1 MILNAL
7 DEILFW
13 NDIEKLKNKIN
24 DLDKKYYPDAP
35 EDWYREKKKFIRQ
48 EIPNK
53 KEFEKRLEYYTE
65 NGKPVWIASRNS
77 SCDDLSFES
86 IHKAITSSSSFEK
99 GRELVEKHEAIYV
112 KNPEFWSCYVNNV
125 LFQPGN
131 NVLELTIGAGLGT
144 GIVML
149 KMKSKDLYMG
159 VDIDFI
165 CAKHAD
171 ALSKF
176 FNVNGLGIATN
187 MWNMPFDDNM
197 FSSVCSSFGLDEC
210 REIPA
215 ILKEA
220 SRVLK
225 PHGRMVLACREKEHS
240 WHSHFE
246 DYGFGDDEITYWL
259 KKVRLYSDPDQ
270 IEDLADECGLS
281 LIERRHEDIRG
292 TILVFEKL

>member
-1 MILNAL
+1 MIINAL

-13 NDIEKLKNKIN
+13 NDIEKIKNKIN
-24 DLDKKYYPDAP
+24 DLDEKYYPDDP
-35 EDWYREKKKFIRQ
+35 EVWYREKKKFIRQ

-53 KEFEKRLEYYTE
+53 KEFEKRLEYYAA

-77 SCDDLSFES
+77 SCDDLSLES
-86 IHKAITSSSSFEK
+86 VRKAVTSSSSFQK
-99 GRELVEKHEAIYV
+99 GLELAENCTAICA

-125 LFQPGN
+125 LFQEKN
-131 NVLELTIGAGLGT
+131 NILELTIGAGLGT
-144 GIVML
+144 GALMS
-149 KMKSKDLYMG
+149 KMKSEDLYMG

-171 ALSKF
+171 ALSKC

-187 MWNMPFDDNM
+187 MWNMPFDNEV

-210 REIPA
+210 REVPN

-220 SRVLK
+220 VRVLK
-225 PHGRMVLACREKEHS
+225 PYGRMVLACRAPENS
-240 WHSHFE
+240 WYSHLE
-246 DYGFGDDEITYWL
+246 DYGFDEDEITYWL

-270 IEDLADECGLS
+270 IDDLAYECGLN
-281 LIERRHEDIRG
+281 LIDRRHEDVRG